1 VKKVNIHK
9 KDREGM
15 RRQLEECERTVRDK
29 QQKQRVSSDAK
40 RITSSNRSKST
51 ETNIDA
57 EYVLFIMTKKRII
70 LYFSVVMLLM
80 NHLVKT
86 SCTICDFHRSFMN
99 KYIK

>member
-1 VKKVNIHK
+1 MVKKVNIHK

-15 RRQLEECERTVRDK
+15 RRQLEECERTVRDE

-40 RITSSNRSKST
+40 RITSSNRSKPT

-57 EYVLFIMTKKRII
+57 EYVLLI

-80 NHLVKT
+80 NHLVKNVL
-86 SCTICDFHRSFMN
+86 HN
-99 KYIK
+99 L